1 MLTFLAVVVA
11 LLLAL
16 LLTNAIVFVVGMRA
30 KTPWV
35 LNAVRR
41 FARALGNPFQMRSA
55 GTPGA
60 YASVVRH
67 TGRTSGRVFET
78 PVVPVAT
85 DGGFVIALP
94 YGSNTDWL
102 KNVLAS
108 GSATIVNAGHTYRVD
123 QPEIIPIH
131 AAAAYFPTA
140 KEQRSLR
147 FFRIDQCLRVQ
158 RVDLRVTPLEAAER
172 SAQMS
177 R

>member
-1 MLTFLAVVVA
+1 MLTVLALVGA
-11 LLLAL
+11 LLLGL
-16 LLTNAIVFVVGMRA
+16 VLTILIVFVLGMRA

-35 LNAVRR
+35 LYAVRR
-41 FARALGNPFQMRSA
+41 FNRALGNPFQMRSA

-60 YASVVRH
+60 YASVIRH
-67 TGRTSGRVFET
+67 VGRTSGRPYET
-78 PVVPVAT
+78 PVVPLAT

-123 QPEIIPIH
+123 QPEIIPTE
-131 AAAAYFPTA
+131 AAAANFPV

-147 FFRIDQCLRVQ
+147 RFRIGQCLRVR
-158 RVDLRVTPLEAAER
+158 RVDLRVDLVEAAGQLTKSSE
-172 SAQMS
+172 
-177 R
+177 

>member
-1 MLTFLAVVVA
+1 MLTFLAVVVG
-11 LLLAL
+11 LLAVL
-16 LLTNAIVFVVGMRA
+16 LIIAIVFVLGMRA

-67 TGRTSGRVFET
+67 TGRTSGRRFET

-85 DGGFVIALP
+85 DDGFVIALP

-108 GSATIVNAGHTYRVD
+108 GSATIVNEGHTYRVD
-123 QPEIIPIH
+123 QPEIISTD
-131 AAAAYFPTA
+131 AAAAYFPA

-158 RVDLRVTPLEAAER
+158 RVDLRTAPLKAAER
-172 SAQMS
+172 SAQIS